1 MHDEKQYVIHIR
13 NLKQTLNYRLVLKKK
28 KMHRVIKL
36 NQEAWLKIYINMNTE
51 LRKNKNNEFEE

>member
-13 NLKQTLNYRLVLKKK
+13 NLKQTLNYRLVLKK

-51 LRKNKNNEFEE
+51 LRKNENNEFEE

>member
-13 NLKQTLNYRLVLKKK
+13 NLKQTLNYRLVLKK

-51 LRKNKNNEFEE
+51 LRKNENNEFEV

>member
-1 MHDEKQYVIHIR
+1 MHGEKQYVIHIR
-13 NLKQTLNYRLVLKKK
+13 NLKQTLNYRLVLKK

-51 LRKNKNNEFEE
+51 LRKNENNEFEE